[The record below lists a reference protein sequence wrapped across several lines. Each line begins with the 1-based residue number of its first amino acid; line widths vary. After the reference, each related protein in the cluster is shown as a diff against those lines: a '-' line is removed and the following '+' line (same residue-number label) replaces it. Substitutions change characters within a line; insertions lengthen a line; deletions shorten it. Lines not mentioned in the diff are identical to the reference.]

1 MSAPEFGSTSLTPF
15 GSFDPNTSSWRTS
28 ELSEIGDKA
37 QCSVRFP
44 KSGMTLRGQLFE
56 LVTSEPRTC
65 GNGGSAL
72 PLLPTPTVA
81 DANRGPDFAKRD
93 RPGAGG
99 DDLVTTVARLF
110 PRDRADVLFKTPT
123 ANLGRNGSA
132 QHPEKRK
139 AGGHGPT
146 LEDEVVFL
154 LNVTPEDELPDTGP
168 HSPAEWWG
176 PYAPAVYRWEKIRQT
191 AAPVPVIRGPR
202 GGVKL
207 SAVFAEWLMGLESGW
222 VTSVPGLTHAEMLE
236 RIGNGVVPHQ
246 AFMAFRE
253 LKKTLDARND

>member
-1 MSAPEFGSTSLTPF
+1 M
-15 GSFDPNTSSWRTS
+15 
-28 ELSEIGDKA
+28 
-37 QCSVRFP
+37 
-44 KSGMTLRGQLFE
+44 
-56 LVTSEPRTC
+56 
-65 GNGGSAL
+65 

-81 DANRGPDFAKRD
+81 DANRGPDYAKSD

-99 DDLVTTVARLF
+99 DDLVTAVAKLF

-123 ANLGRNGSA
+123 ANLGSNGSA
-132 QHPEKRK
+132 QHPDKRK

-154 LNVTPEDELPDTGP
+154 LNVSPEDELPDDGP

-176 PYAPAVYRWEKIRQT
+176 PYAPAVYRWEVIRQT
-191 AAPVPVIRGPR
+191 AAPVPVVRGPR

-207 SAVFAEWLMGLESGW
+207 SPEFAEWLMGLDPGW
-222 VTSVPGLTHAEMLE
+222 VTNVPGLTHKEKLE

-246 AFMAFRE
+246 AFYAFRE
-253 LKKTLDARND
+253 LKTKLDAHRAEL